1 MSDGAAAAA
10 SKEDKAAAAVPA
22 GAVCRKA
29 SLTEPIATPRVW
41 NCVSMW
47 SHQGDDENC
56 SICRSTINDVC
67 IQCQT
72 LMGQPNISCNI
83 GWGACNHAFH
93 VHCISTW
100 IKSHS
105 TCPLCS
111 EPWQMERVSKN

>member
-1 MSDGAAAAA
+1 MAAAAAA
-10 SKEDKAAAAVPA
+10 SGGSAEVAKA
-22 GAVCRKA
+22 RKP
-29 SLTEPIATPRVW
+29 SMTEPIATARVW
-41 NCVSMW
+41 NCVSVW
-47 SHQGDDENC
+47 SHGGSDDDNC

-67 IQCQT
+67 LQCQT
-72 LMGQPNISCNI
+72 LMGQSDINCNI